1 MNQAIKRNEI
11 KETKKDEMILRFLSS
26 YMNIAC
32 LFCHEENKEYL
43 CRCKNCGYYF
53 CNNIHR
59 KTSHIVI
66 HLKHCNHNKIC
77 LSPFHSEI
85 RCEKC
90 KETNILKLNFL
101 KSKGKISILCN
112 VCCEDKKNYTKIID
126 NKKINEEILLSP
138 EVPPLANREDSFSE
152 SIIAQLNNKI
162 NNKMYLN
169 IQSVSPSYNSKENYY
184 RTYCHLIEEEIYT
197 IEKENDED
205 PFFIFNLKFTNLDNG
220 DNIAEITNS
229 IQLKQNFQFYPRQLL
244 IIAKADNEE
253 KKCIGKVI
261 SKERNKITIYIYY
274 QDSKKTYTDGPF
286 KIKEKETTK
295 SYETM
300 LKGLD
305 EFNESKSHLM
315 DENIESL
322 ILGLVK
328 DNLSNTNEYFKNVE
342 IPTKLNILELN
353 KRLNPSQT
361 FSIKNCF
368 KYKFNIIKGPPGTG
382 KTTVL
387 TVLAYHLVQLKKSN
401 HKILISASSNRA
413 VENISILFKKIK
425 DLKFVRVLS
434 REKELC
440 DDVETINSLYN
451 LAKQDIYSNPKK
463 NEKIIKLIKKREK
476 YGLKKSEEDEYK
488 EYMEEFEQRIIN
500 SCDIILST
508 INNSADSR
516 LKDYYFP
523 IVIIDEATQSLEPD
537 ILLPLYHRAE
547 MVVLIGDEKQLGPI
561 VISREAEV
569 AGFDI
574 SLFERFCYYYEGS
587 NFITTLK
594 EQYRMHE
601 FLYRFSNDKFY
612 NNQMISRTKNILDE
626 NVMNNFPWPDKTI
639 PSLFYHYTDLEETEN
654 NSYFNKTE
662 INLIYSIV
670 KKLINAGVDPCDIGI
685 ITPYNAQKFRLC
697 EKFYLNNNYENLRIE
712 SVDGFQGMEKKYII
726 ISTVRSND
734 AGDIGFLTS
743 KKRLNVALTRAKNG
757 LIILGN
763 GQCLSKRAGI
773 WRDLIDFYY
782 SKKLIVKGPLSDLD
796 FVKKGEILS
805 KALINIKY
813 NERNNQRKE
822 GKYYKLI
829 KSNKNEKKDD
839 EQPAPP
845 IKPNMNDNIIFNN
858 LIINNQNIINVIDNN
873 NGNKNEMKKEQI
885 KEKQN
890 VEKAKNNKNKKKH
903 VVEEVVK
910 EKGNKKYQNK
920 MRSKK
925 NKNKKDKEDKEE
937 DEKEEEDVKNEEIK
951 DNKNKKKKNIKVKDE
966 RKENKNKKEK

>member
-1 MNQAIKRNEI
+1 MNQDIKRNEI
-11 KETKKDEMILRFLSS
+11 KETIKDEMILRFLSS
-26 YMNIAC
+26 YMNKAC

-66 HLKHCNHNKIC
+66 HLKQCNHNKIC

-90 KETNILKLNFL
+90 KETNILELKFL
-101 KSKGKISILCN
+101 KSKGKLSILCN
-112 VCCEDKKNYTKIID
+112 LCLEGKKNYTKIVD

-162 NNKMYLN
+162 NAKKNLN
-169 IQSVSPSYNSKENYY
+169 IQSVSPNYNSKENYY
-184 RTYCHLIEEEIYT
+184 KTYCHLIEEEINT

-205 PFFIFNLKFTNLDNG
+205 PFFIFNLKFTNLENG

-229 IQLKQNFQFYPRQLL
+229 IQLSQNFQFYPRQLL

-261 SKERNKITIYIYY
+261 SKEKNKITIYIYY

-322 ILGLVK
+322 ILGLLK
-328 DNLSNTNEYFKNVE
+328 DNLSNINEYFKNVE

-353 KRLNPSQT
+353 IRLNPSQI

-368 KYKFNIIKGPPGTG
+368 KYKFNLIKGPPGTG
-382 KTTVL
+382 KSTVL

-401 HKILISASSNRA
+401 HKILICASSNRA
-413 VENISILFKKIK
+413 VENISILLKKIK

-463 NEKIIKLIKKREK
+463 NEKIIKLIQKREK
-476 YGLKKSEEDEYK
+476 YGLKKSEEEEYK
-488 EYMEEFEQRIIN
+488 EHMEEFEQRIIN
-500 SCDIILST
+500 SSDIILST

-574 SLFERFCYYYEGS
+574 SLFERLCYYYEGS
-587 NFITTLK
+587 NFITTLN

-612 NNQMISRTKNILDE
+612 NNQMISRTNNILDE
-626 NVMNNFPWPDKTI
+626 KVMNYFPWPDKTI
-639 PSLFYHYTDLEETEN
+639 PSIFYHYTDLEENEN

-670 KKLINAGVDPCDIGI
+670 KKLISVGVDPYDIGI

-697 EKFYLNNNYENLRIE
+697 EKFYLDNNYENLRIE

-726 ISTVRSND
+726 ISTVRSNEE
-734 AGDIGFLTS
+734 GYIGFLTS

-763 GQCLSKRAGI
+763 CQCLSKRAGI

-805 KALINIKY
+805 KALINIKD
-813 NERNNQRKE
+813 NEGNIQRRE
-822 GKYYKLI
+822 RKYFKLI
-829 KSNKNEKKDD
+829 KPNKKEKKDD
-839 EQPAPP
+839 EQAAPP
-845 IKPNMNDNIIFNN
+845 IKPIMNDNNIFNN
-858 LIINNQNIINVIDNN
+858 LIIHNKNKINIINNNDN
-873 NGNKNEMKKEQI
+873 NKNEKKNEQI

-890 VEKAKNNKNKKKH
+890 VEKVKKNKNKKKH
-903 VVEEVVK
+903 VIQEVEK

-920 MRSKK
+920 MKSKK
-925 NKNKKDKEDKEE
+925 NKNKKDKEE

-951 DNKNKKKKNIKVKDE
+951 DKKNKKKKNIKVKDE
-966 RKENKNKKEK
+966 KKEKKNKKEK